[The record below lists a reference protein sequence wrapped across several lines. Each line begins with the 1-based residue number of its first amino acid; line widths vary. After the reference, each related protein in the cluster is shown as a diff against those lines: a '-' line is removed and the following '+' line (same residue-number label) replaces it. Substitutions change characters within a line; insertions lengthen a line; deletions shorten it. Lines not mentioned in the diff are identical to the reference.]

1 MSKPTTRIITFSG
14 IDGAGKTTQI
24 ESISAELIQRG
35 YHVAR
40 IAFWDDVAVLS
51 KFRARLSLRVL
62 DKSKDKASDSALR
75 HDKNVRKWY
84 LTVVRAVFY
93 VLDTWSLRSVV
104 TRVQAESPDFVIFDR
119 YVYDQLVQIRSRRF
133 PVRLY
138 IRMLLALAPTPDF
151 GFILDAFPDEAF
163 QRKPEYPLPFLYE
176 YRRAFLSLRLFDPAL
191 IVVGPGQIEDIQ
203 HTVLRHILFEST
215 SHERHL
221 FCASD
226 TSLLTSVILRRDRP
240 Q

>member
-24 ESISAELIQRG
+24 ESITAELIRRG
-35 YHVAR
+35 YRVAR
-40 IAFWDDVAVLS
+40 IAFWDDVAVFS
-51 KFRARLSLRVL
+51 KLRARLSLRVL
-62 DKSKDKASDSALR
+62 ANGKDKTPDSRLR

-84 LTVVRAVFY
+84 LTLVRAVFY

-104 TRVQAESPDFVIFDR
+104 TRLQTESPDFAIFDR

-138 IRMLLALAPTPDF
+138 IRMLLALAPKPDF
-151 GFILDAFPDEAF
+151 GFILDASPDEAF
-163 QRKPEYPLPFLYE
+163 RRKPEYPLPFLYE
-176 YRRAFLSLRLFDPAL
+176 YRRAFLSLRHFDPAL

-203 HTVLRHILFEST
+203 RVALHHLLLEST
-215 SHERHL
+215 SREEQL
-221 FCASD
+221 LCAPD
-226 TSLLTSVILRRDRP
+226 TEPARLSNSR
-240 Q
+240 